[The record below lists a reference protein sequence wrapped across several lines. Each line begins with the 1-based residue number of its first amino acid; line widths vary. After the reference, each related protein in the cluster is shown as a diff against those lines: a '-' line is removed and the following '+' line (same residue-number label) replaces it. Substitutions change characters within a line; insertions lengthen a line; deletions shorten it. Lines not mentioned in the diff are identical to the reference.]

1 VYSSLCKWIK
11 NNLLSTIKLC
21 KGEAKFDFVG
31 TNANGI
37 RWLLFMQYN
46 AKLIEINPLI
56 EEEAVLEI
64 DGQRIVAFINNCP
77 FEIIQGGQYLVEM
90 ELAILDD
97 FIITKIHTSE
107 KGIEQIGDSFS
118 HFIRGTLDIDTGNI
132 DAGIILEVDSE
143 FLFDYGYLH
152 NQNVQ
157 IRVDRLS
164 VNFIGR

>member
-1 VYSSLCKWIK
+1 
-11 NNLLSTIKLC
+11 
-21 KGEAKFDFVG
+21 
-31 TNANGI
+31 
-37 RWLLFMQYN
+37 MQYTV
-46 AKLIEINPLI
+46 KLIELSPLI

-64 DGQRIVAFINNCP
+64 NGQRLVAFINDCP
-77 FEIIQGGQYLVEM
+77 FEIIQGGQYQVEM

-97 FIITKIHTSE
+97 FVISKIDSDE

-118 HFIRGTLDIDTGNI
+118 YFIRGTLNINNGTI
-132 DAGIILEVDSE
+132 DAGILFEVDSE

-164 VNFIGR
+164 VDFIG